1 MKKSERGQ
9 TLVFTLLAMVT
20 LLAFA
25 SLATDVGL
33 LFRAR
38 RNMQIAADAAAS
50 AAALDYLYNGSTSS
64 AKTAG
69 VAAATA
75 NGVTVTA
82 TNGVV
87 VTINT
92 PPASGPNTSTTGY
105 FEALVSTP
113 NTVFLMPIL
122 YSSNSSNS
130 VTVGAR
136 AVAGTPGT
144 SKACIYIGNPTASD
158 TLHIQGSS
166 TISTPGCGIYDN
178 SSASDAIKITG
189 NSNTINAAYLNAYG
203 GYTGHDPTP
212 TGITT
217 NAPAQS
223 DPLGNISGPSLSAC
237 TSGNTV
243 TASTVTS
250 TLLAAASN
258 SSGVVCFSAAN
269 VTLSAGLNLPGSS
282 TGIVYLFENGVTIPT
297 GATVTFGTGSYNS
310 TTGQFTSTTGA
321 TMDLYGTGSSA
332 GTLNQASNSFLNIY
346 APASMSSTYNGVA
359 ILQPASNT
367 TTLQVQFGSDN
378 ETLDGFI
385 YAPGAE
391 VQLQDNGG
399 GVTASGVVANT
410 MFVKSSS
417 LTIPNYSVANP
428 TTTPLRIVSL
438 VE

>member
-1 MKKSERGQ
+1 MKIKKSERGQ
-9 TLVFTLLAMVT
+9 TLIFTLLAMVT

-38 RNMQIAADAAAS
+38 RNMQIAADAAAT
-50 AAALDYLYNGSTSS
+50 AAALDYLYNGSTTS
-64 AKTAG
+64 AATAG
-69 VAAATA
+69 QSAATA
-75 NGVTVTA
+75 NGVT
-82 TNGVV
+82 NGNNGAV

-92 PPASGPNTSTTGY
+92 PPANGPNAGTTGF
-105 FEALVSTP
+105 FEAIVSTP
-113 NTVFLMPIL
+113 NTVFLMPVL
-122 YSSNSSNS
+122 YNSNS
-130 VTVGAR
+130 VTVAAR
-136 AVAGTPGT
+136 GVAGTPGA

-158 TLHIQGSS
+158 TLHLQGSTS
-166 TISTPGCGIYDN
+166 ISTPGCGIYVN
-178 SSASDAIKITG
+178 SSSSSAVKITG
-189 NSNTINAAYLNAYG
+189 NASTINALYFNAYG
-203 GYTGHDPTP
+203 GDNGHNTSPTP
-212 TGITT
+212 ITT

-250 TLLAAASN
+250 TLLAAASS
-258 SSGVVCFSAAN
+258 SSGVVCFSATN

-297 GATVTFGTGSYNS
+297 GAAVTFGTGTYNS
-310 TTGQFTSTTGA
+310 GTGQFTSTAGA

-332 GTLNQASNSFLNIY
+332 GTLNQASNSVLNIY
-346 APASMSSTYNGVA
+346 APASASSTYNGVA

-367 TTLQVQFGSDN
+367 TTLQVQFGSNN

-391 VQLQDNGG
+391 VYLQDNGG

-417 LTIPNYSVANP
+417 LTIPNYSAANP